1 MPGRRVGFN
10 HETVWFLATTVDLE
24 FGSGWIPPGGWCVR
38 RRPMNRL
45 RTAGILWVVSA
56 LVAAGI
62 SLVFRVDPAQVVVT
76 IAASAVAAV
85 LGLWMIA
92 RPATTAVPLSYVVG
106 LAWLALYA
114 ALTFQQSAE
123 LVAWTTDVFLALIGV
138 GAALAAYRGTREAV
152 SRRS

>member
-1 MPGRRVGFN
+1 
-10 HETVWFLATTVDLE
+10 
-24 FGSGWIPPGGWCVR
+24 
-38 RRPMNRL
+38 MNWL

-56 LVAAGI
+56 LFAAAI
-62 SLVFRVDPAQVVVT
+62 SLIFRVDPIQVILT

-85 LGLWMIA
+85 LGVWMIA
-92 RPATTAVPLSYVVG
+92 RPSTTAVPLSHVAG

-114 ALTFQQSAE
+114 ALTVQQSGE

-138 GAALAAYRGTREAV
+138 GAALAAYRGRREAI

>member
-1 MPGRRVGFN
+1 MSNWR
-10 HETVWFLATTVDLE
+10 
-24 FGSGWIPPGGWCVR
+24 
-38 RRPMNRL
+38 

-62 SLVFRVDPAQVVVT
+62 SLIFRVDPAQVVVT

-92 RPATTAVPLSYVVG
+92 RPSTRTVPLSYVVG

-114 ALTFQQSAE
+114 ALTVQQSGE
-123 LVAWTTDVFLALIGV
+123 LVAWTTDLFLALIGV
-138 GAALAAYRGTREAV
+138 GAALAAYRGRREAV